1 MTTISSQI
9 KMKLTPIIKQMN
21 QFPDDFIKNM
31 GKDFSQNR
39 KLSFETVMTLL
50 LSMNGNNPSKELL
63 EYFNYDMKT
72 PSSSASVQQRAK
84 LAPHALEYLFK
95 TFTDSYKQLKTF
107 SGY

>member
-1 MTTISSQI
+1 MTTISTQI

-21 QFPDDFIKNM
+21 QFLDDFMKNL

-50 LSMNGNNPSKELL
+50 LSMNDNNPSKELL

-72 PSSSASVQQRAK
+72 PSSSAFVQQRAK
-84 LAPHALEYLFK
+84 IALIL
-95 TFTDSYKQLKTF
+95 
-107 SGY
+107 